1 MSASPDHHLLPL
13 PDGEL
18 SPTER
23 AALNEALRHDPAAL
37 AAYCDQ
43 MRMDAL
49 LTWRTGKAVPS
60 ATSTT
65 EKAKSGTRRHFLV
78 PSWARWA
85 AALLVL
91 AGAAILVVSPGS
103 SSAAVNR
110 MLAAMERGDRT
121 YRITVLDGE
130 ATMTMPNGGTMTYE
144 GATLHLRGT
153 GSFVLMRPLTDGGM
167 RITGSD
173 GHTNWDFAGDGPVKL
188 STDPQRFRGGI
199 PGEQADA
206 PFLLI
211 SEHLAALGENYDRTL
226 TSIPGS
232 PGLLRLTATRR
243 SRLVRGPR
251 EIAITFRRDTGSITL
266 MELRGLPRARG
277 GPTSVRLTLTAEI
290 PMPADFFDHHHHHES
305 TRRILPFPPR
315 NP

>member
-1 MSASPDHHLLPL
+1 MNEPAEHSILPL
-13 PDGEL
+13 SDGDL
-18 SPTER
+18 SPAER
-23 AALNEALRHDPAAL
+23 AALNEALRHDSAAL

-43 MRMDAL
+43 WRMDAL
-49 LTWRTGKAVPS
+49 LAWRSGRVAPS
-60 ATSTT
+60 AEAAT
-65 EKAKSGTRRHFLV
+65 EAVKPGVRRLFLV

-85 AALLVL
+85 AALLIL
-91 AGAAILVVSPGS
+91 AGTAFLLVSPGS

-110 MLAAMERGDRT
+110 MLAAMERGDRA
-121 YRITVLDGE
+121 YRITVLDGD
-130 ATMTMPNGGTMTYE
+130 ATMPMPNGGTMSYE
-144 GATLHLRGT
+144 GAMLHLRGT

-173 GHTNWDFAGDGPVKL
+173 GHTNWDFAGDGPVRL

-206 PFLLI
+206 PFLVI
-211 SEHLAALGENYDRTL
+211 SEHLASLGEDYDRTL
-226 TSIPGS
+226 TSIPGQQ
-232 PGLLRLTATRR
+232 GLLRLTATRR

-251 EIAITFRRDTGSITL
+251 ELAITFRRDTGSITL

-277 GPTSVRLTLTAEI
+277 GPTSVRLTLTAEE
-290 PMPADFFDHHHHHES
+290 PLPADFFDHSHHHES
-305 TRRILPFPPR
+305 TRRILPIPPR